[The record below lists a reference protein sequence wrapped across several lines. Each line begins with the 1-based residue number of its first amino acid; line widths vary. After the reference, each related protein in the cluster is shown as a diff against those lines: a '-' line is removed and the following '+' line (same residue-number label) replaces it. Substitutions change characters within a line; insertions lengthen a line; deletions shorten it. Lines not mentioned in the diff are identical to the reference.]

1 MFRGFGDETAFR
13 REPLYGANAEVR
25 NDMFPR
31 PPGIEIGRQGILAGS
46 SASRHITL
54 SYHAVAESTDA
65 GVSNVDD
72 FFIEYFSGED
82 GSVLH
87 FEAEFVVRCPRS
99 DQTTRNGDALRFQ
112 LPDDPLVVEEVLLR
126 LRGIPMR

>member
-1 MFRGFGDETAFR
+1 MTA
-13 REPLYGANAEVR
+13 G
-25 NDMFPR
+25 
-31 PPGIEIGRQGILAGS
+31 
-46 SASRHITL
+46 
-54 SYHAVAESTDA
+54 
-65 GVSNVDD
+65 DD
-72 FFIEYFSGED
+72 FLLGYFSGED

-126 LRGIPMR
+126 LRGIPMREFDVLLSRYEKASAES